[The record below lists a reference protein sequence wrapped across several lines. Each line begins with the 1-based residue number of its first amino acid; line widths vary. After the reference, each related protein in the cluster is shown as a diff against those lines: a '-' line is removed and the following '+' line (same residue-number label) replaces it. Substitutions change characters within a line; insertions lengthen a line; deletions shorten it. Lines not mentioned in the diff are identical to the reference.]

1 MKWHAPLPADPSRP
15 LCGTV
20 GEDGNPTH
28 RVAKTLTVTCAK
40 CKKALAKRREYE
52 PTPMQPHAYGLM

>member
-1 MKWHAPLPADPSRP
+1 MKWHAPLPADPRRP

-28 RVAKTLTVTCAK
+28 RVAKTLAVTCAK
-40 CKKALAKRREYE
+40 CKKALAKMSQIEGPNGEVTGR
-52 PTPMQPHAYGLM
+52 L